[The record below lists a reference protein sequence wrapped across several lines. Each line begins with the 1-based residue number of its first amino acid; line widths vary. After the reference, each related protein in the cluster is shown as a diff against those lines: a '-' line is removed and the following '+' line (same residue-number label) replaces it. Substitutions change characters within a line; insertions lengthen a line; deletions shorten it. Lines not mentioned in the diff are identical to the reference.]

1 MRVRDLFLRNLPVK
15 LLSLF
20 FALVLWGVVIGER
33 KAQVQL
39 NIPLELVNMPEE
51 AVLVTDVPANISV
64 VVRGPR
70 TLIRSLPGRGVT
82 KSIDLEE
89 LGIGWTAIRIPPD
102 SINVPRGIEANDPD
116 GRRDPRPALPPVRT
130 HADGSSC
137 DRGRRDRG
145 RHRRLGGGVR
155 GTRRAAVGAPG
166 RRAHGRA

>member
-70 TLIRSLPGRGVT
+70 TLIRTLPGRGIR
-82 KSIDLEE
+82 KSIDLKE
-89 LGIGWTAIRIPPD
+89 LSVGWTAIRIPPVA
-102 SINVPRGIEANDPD
+102 SS
-116 GRRDPRPALPPVRT
+116 GRFPSRPMRRCSGLRT
-130 HADGSSC
+130 FK
-137 DRGRRDRG
+137 
-145 RHRRLGGGVR
+145 
-155 GTRRAAVGAPG
+155 
-166 RRAHGRA
+166 